1 MQNQYSPSLNTFFLA
16 EFMQRYENAGTLPD
30 DAVPVSDETYAE
42 YSGVPPQDKV
52 RGADDDGNPVWLDI
66 PPPSAEDLL
75 SEAENSRRLLIDEA
89 LSFISDK
96 QWQGKAAMGR
106 LKDGEREQYNAWL
119 DYLDALDAVDIS
131 AVPDVN
137 WPSSPEK

>member
-1 MQNQYSPSLNTFFLA
+1 MNYWFSGKNNAFYPITMKEAYLVAGSLP
-16 EFMQRYENAGTLPD
+16 PD
-30 DAVPVSDETYAE
+30 IVEVSDAVYAE
-42 YSGVPPQDKV
+42 YSGEPPQGKV
-52 RGADDDGNPVWLDI
+52 RGVDVSGHPVWLDL
-66 PPPSAEDLL
+66 PPPTEEDLHA
-75 SEAENSRRLLIDEA
+75 EAANIRQILIEQA
-89 LSFISDK
+89 LDYISDK